1 MQPSTESDAEKALG
15 SRLDYDL
22 MMAEEYILSDVEKN
36 FILSCERG
44 DLPGVKK
51 ILEEYLGSDKFNINC
66 TDPMNRSA
74 LISAIENENFDLMVI
89 LLENNIEVGDAL
101 LHAISEE
108 YVEAVEELLQWE
120 ENNHKE
126 GQPYSWEAVDR
137 SKSTFTVDITPL
149 ILAAHRNN
157 YEILKIL
164 LDRGATLPM
173 PHDVKCGCDE
183 CVTSQTTDSLRH
195 SQSRINAYRALSAS
209 SLIALSS
216 RDPVLTAFQ
225 LSWELKRLQA
235 MESEFRAEYTEMRQ
249 MVQDFGTSLLDH
261 ARTSMELEVMLNFN
275 HEPSHDIWC
284 PGQRQTLERLK
295 LAIRYKQKT
304 FVAHPNVQQL
314 LAAIWYDGLPG
325 FRRKQ
330 ASQQLMD
337 VVKLGCSFPIYSLKY
352 ILAPDSDGAK
362 FMRKPFVKFIT
373 HSCSYMFFLM
383 LLGAASLRV
392 VQITFELLA
401 FPWMLTMLED
411 WRKHERGSLP
421 GPIELAII
429 TYIMALIFEE
439 LKSLYSDGL
448 FEYIMDLWNIVD
460 YISNMFYVT
469 WILCRATAWVIVH
482 RDLWF
487 RGIDPYFPR
496 EHWHPFDPMLLSE
509 GAFAAGMVF
518 SYLKLVHIFSIN
530 PHLGPLQ
537 VSLGRMIIDIIK
549 FFFIY
554 TLVLFAFGCGLNQLL
569 WYYAELEKN
578 KCYHLH
584 PDVADFDDQ
593 EKACTIWRRFSNLFE
608 TSQSLFW
615 ASFGLVD
622 LVSFDLAGIKSFTRF
637 WALLMFG
644 SYSVI
649 NIIVLLNMLIA
660 MMSNSYQIISERAD
674 TEWKFAR
681 SQLWMSYFEDGGT
694 IPPPFNLCPNM
705 KMLRKTLGR
714 KRPSRTKSFMRKS
727 MERAQVLHDKVMKL
741 LVRRYITAEQRRRDD
756 YGITEDDIIEVR
768 QDISSLR
775 FELLEIFT
783 NNSWDVPDIEK
794 KSQGVARTT
803 KGKVMERRILKDFQI
818 GFVEN
823 LKQEMNENENGRDIF
838 SSLAKVIGRKKT
850 QKGDKDWNAIARK
863 NTYAA
868 DPIGSKRSSMQ
879 RHSQRSLRRKI
890 IEQANEGLQM
900 NQTQLI
906 EFNPNLGEVTR
917 ATRVAYVK
925 FMRKKMAADEVSL
938 GDDEGGPNGEEEK
951 KPLDASGSKKSTPS
965 GGVSMMAAAAL
976 RASVKN
982 VDEKAGDNDKD
993 KDKDKDKK
1001 PPEGTM
1007 KKPGDD
1013 KKQADDK
1020 NKDKSQPPKD
1030 SKPPGA
1036 PGAKPGDQKPPP
1048 GGGAPKPQTA
1058 INGNGAKPTDQPRPS
1073 APAPPSKP
1081 ADTKPSAPKSG
1092 EPAKPEAA
1100 GKKEESVK
1108 TDSSKPASTNGATK
1122 SAAPSA
1128 PAGAKP
1134 DSDLKAGAKGAAPEG
1149 TKATNGAGKPD
1160 DKKNG
1165 QDAKKPGDDKAKK
1178 PGDDKDKKPGDDKDK
1193 KSGEDKDKK
1202 PGDGKDKKPGDDKD
1216 KKPGDDKD
1224 KKPGDDKDKKPGD
1237 DKDKKPGD
1245 EKDKKPADDK
1255 DKKPAAAAPLKPA
1268 IKVGQSS
1275 AAAGGERGKSTVTGR
1290 MISGWL

>member
-1 MQPSTESDAEKALG
+1 
-15 SRLDYDL
+15 
-22 MMAEEYILSDVEKN
+22 
-36 FILSCERG
+36 
-44 DLPGVKK
+44 
-51 ILEEYLGSDKFNINC
+51 
-66 TDPMNRSA
+66 
-74 LISAIENENFDLMVI
+74 
-89 LLENNIEVGDAL
+89 
-101 LHAISEE
+101 
-108 YVEAVEELLQWE
+108 
-120 ENNHKE
+120 
-126 GQPYSWEAVDR
+126 
-137 SKSTFTVDITPL
+137 
-149 ILAAHRNN
+149 
-157 YEILKIL
+157 
-164 LDRGATLPM
+164 
-173 PHDVKCGCDE
+173 
-183 CVTSQTTDSLRH
+183 
-195 SQSRINAYRALSAS
+195 
-209 SLIALSS
+209 
-216 RDPVLTAFQ
+216 
-225 LSWELKRLQA
+225 
-235 MESEFRAEYTEMRQ
+235 
-249 MVQDFGTSLLDH
+249 
-261 ARTSMELEVMLNFN
+261 
-275 HEPSHDIWC
+275 
-284 PGQRQTLERLK
+284 
-295 LAIRYKQKT
+295 
-304 FVAHPNVQQL
+304 
-314 LAAIWYDGLPG
+314 
-325 FRRKQ
+325 
-330 ASQQLMD
+330 MD
-337 VVKLGCSFPIYSLKY
+337 VIKLGCSFPIYSMKY
-352 ILAPDSDGAK
+352 ILAPDSEGAK

-401 FPWMLTMLED
+401 FPWMITMLDD

-429 TYIMALIFEE
+429 TYIMALVFEE

-460 YISNMFYVT
+460 FISNMFYVT
-469 WILCRATAWVIVH
+469 WILCRATAWIIVH

-569 WYYAELEKN
+569 WYYAEMEKN

-741 LVRRYITAEQRRRDD
+741 LVRRFVTAEQRKRDD

-794 KSQGVARTT
+794 KTAGVARTT

-823 LKQEMNENENGRDIF
+823 LKQEMNESEGGLDIF
-838 SSLAKVIGRKKT
+838 ASLAKVIGKKKT
-850 QKGDKDWNAIARK
+850 QKGEKDWNAIARK
-863 NTYAA
+863 NTFTA

-890 IEQANEGLQM
+890 IEQANEGLAMDQH
-900 NQTQLI
+900 QLI

-938 GDDEGGPNGEEEK
+938 ADDEETPKTDEQRKLEGTM
-951 KPLDASGSKKSTPS
+951 SKKAGA
-965 GGVSMMAAAAL
+965 GGLASVAL
-976 RASVKN
+976 ARASVKN
-982 VDEKAGDNDKD
+982 VDEKSADGTDSKSAMKKPADDKKSATGD
-993 KDKDKDKK
+993 DKDKK
-1001 PPEGTM
+1001 SE
-1007 KKPGDD
+1007 
-1013 KKQADDK
+1013 
-1020 NKDKSQPPKD
+1020 
-1030 SKPPGA
+1030 SKPA
-1036 PGAKPGDQKPPP
+1036 AAGAKASADQKPVPAA
-1048 GGGAPKPQTA
+1048 GAPKPQ
-1058 INGNGAKPTDQPRPS
+1058 GSVKPGDQQKPN

-1081 ADTKPSAPKSG
+1081 ADTKPAAPKPG

-1100 GKKEESVK
+1100 VKKEEAAK
-1108 TDSSKPASTNGATK
+1108 TEAAKPAAAGGAAK
-1122 SAAPSA
+1122 SAAPAA
-1128 PAGAKP
+1128 PADAKP
-1134 DSDLKAGAKGAAPEG
+1134 DPNAKTPAADAPGATKAANETPSAPTQAGAGQEPKAASDGKTPAP
-1149 TKATNGAGKPD
+1149 TKTDEAKPGDGKSE
-1160 DKKNG
+1160 
-1165 QDAKKPGDDKAKK
+1165 AKPGDDKH
-1178 PGDDKDKKPGDDKDK
+1178 DKKPSDD
-1193 KSGEDKDKK
+1193 
-1202 PGDGKDKKPGDDKD
+1202 
-1216 KKPGDDKD
+1216 
-1224 KKPGDDKDKKPGD
+1224 
-1237 DKDKKPGD
+1237 
-1245 EKDKKPADDK
+1245 KDKKPADDK
-1255 DKKPAAAAPLKPA
+1255 DKKAAAAAAAPPLKPA